1 MQRRKL
7 GANLDVSA
15 MGLGCMGMSE
25 FYGPRDDA
33 QAMQVL
39 DRAIALGVD
48 MLDTADMYGP
58 YHNEELIGRFL
69 ASRKPDVKIA
79 TKFGIVRQAGEY
91 RRSIDNSPEY
101 ARRSCEAS
109 LRRLGIEQIDLKGA
123 NLSAGFIDVQL
134 NGCGGVM
141 FNGHITTQ
149 TLATMQALH
158 KAGYVTQGEDLC
170 REATEAGRNLT
181 GRLCL

>member
-1 MQRRKL
+1 MYTL
-7 GANLDVSA
+7 TNCTLYTGS
-15 MGLGCMGMSE
+15 C
-25 FYGPRDDA
+25 
-33 QAMQVL
+33 VL
-39 DRAIALGVD
+39 TGHGVLIECDKIVAISHLA
-48 MLDTADMYGP
+48 
-58 YHNEELIGRFL
+58 ELP
-69 ASRKPDVKIA
+69 A
-79 TKFGIVRQAGEY
+79 
-91 RRSIDNSPEY
+91 
-101 ARRSCEAS
+101 
-109 LRRLGIEQIDLKGA
+109 GIEQIDLKGA

-141 FNGHITTQ
+141 FNGHITTE